1 MVKAFSLAEHDFT
14 GVTSCSQQTPLMA
27 AVSYQSASSSS
38 SSSPV
43 VVEKAL
49 TRQLGTERMKKKR
62 KIGHNYDPGM
72 DTVLANNTCTGK
84 AIHKQESQ
92 KTVDTLSIY
101 QSRNPLY
108 YIVN

>member
-49 TRQLGTERMKKKR
+49 TRHLGTERMKKKR

-84 AIHKQESQ
+84 QFTNRNLKN
-92 KTVDTLSIY
+92 TVDTLSIY